1 MNDTVALILS
11 IVGAVSLVAGAVSGG
26 WLKSLKETNKLLREQ
41 NEALREQYKVQ
52 TERYT
57 AVVEASALL
66 QGRID
71 VLATLPLKGIA
82 KALKTLST
90 AHGELVDSNV
100 KILEILEASAV
111 TLALENRQVAA
122 EVEHVRTEL
131 ANHPAI

>member
-11 IVGAVSLVAGAVSGG
+11 IVGAISLVAGAVSGG
-26 WLKSLKETNKLLREQ
+26 WLKSLKETNNLLREQ
-41 NEALREQYKVQ
+41 NEALREQYRVQ

-57 AVVEASALL
+57 AVVQASALL
-66 QGRID
+66 QGKID

-82 KALKTLST
+82 QSLKTLSV
-90 AHGELVDSNV
+90 AHKDLVESNN
-100 KILEILEASAV
+100 KILDILESSAV